1 MGAAEGDA
9 DGVGVGDA
17 VGDVVGDGVG
27 AGDTPAAPH
36 PKPTAHAAQWDPPRL

>member
-36 PKPTAHAAQWDPPRL
+36 PKLSTHCVQIEPSWL